1 MLKMSSCFCKF
12 LCNVKDE
19 RSAFQEEEKLAGKGA
34 PLLPR
39 FGLLETRISASLD
52 AIEDFDLSV

>member
-1 MLKMSSCFCKF
+1 MNQPPSF
-12 LCNVKDE
+12 LSPFVDCMCCT
-19 RSAFQEEEKLAGKGA
+19 AFQEEEKLAGKGA

-52 AIEDFDLSV
+52 AIVDFDLSV